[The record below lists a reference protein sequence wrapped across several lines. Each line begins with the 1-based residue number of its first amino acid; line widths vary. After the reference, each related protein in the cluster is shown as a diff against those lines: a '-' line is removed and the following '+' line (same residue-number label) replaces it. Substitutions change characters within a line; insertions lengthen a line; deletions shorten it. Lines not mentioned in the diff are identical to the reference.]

1 MNYTKG
7 EWTADNGESELWGIF
22 QKEDCKGIAYLCE
35 PDGTL
40 LCPEQAEANA
50 RLIVAAVNGC
60 ISVNPDNPLAVA
72 EDIKDMYE
80 SLRLTTKASDEEII
94 EENIQNWHNRIFGEE
109 K

>member
-1 MNYTKG
+1 MSYTKG
-7 EWTADNGESELWGIF
+7 EWKVKEGADENNAFIVFDDPEPE
-22 QKEDCKGIAYLCE
+22 IAVWTPNDNEAL
-35 PDGTL
+35 
-40 LCPEQAEANA
+40 ANA

-80 SLRLTTKASDEEII
+80 TLRLTTKASDEEII
-94 EENIQNWHNRIFGEE
+94 EESIQNWHNRIFGEE